1 MKTMYKD
8 FTLSVVVVLLMS
20 SGALAAVGQAEGFS
34 IGALNMVQRVGRA
47 GWAEGG
53 NLVMVGH
60 SQKAYF
66 VGAAAMQKE
75 TGILIQNASV
85 CGACGITKVRQNA
98 SVDGRQ
104 HQIVR
109 SGRGGFQT
117 QGQSLNVSLDDVIR
131 QTGTIGGADGA
142 QSFVGGQNQ
151 ILVTPGGT
159 SANSQFVGAAQFA
172 EVSGGRNT
180 NVVINNSLDIKMD
193 QNQIV
198 KGTYMPPK
206 PQCYP

>member
-1 MKTMYKD
+1 MYKG
-8 FTLSVVVVLLMS
+8 FALSVVVVLLIS
-20 SGALAAVGQAEGFS
+20 SGALAAIGQAEGFS
-34 IGALNMVQRVGRA
+34 IGALNMVQRVGGA

-60 SQKAYF
+60 SQKAYI

-75 TGILIQNASV
+75 TGILTQNASV
-85 CGACGITKVRQNA
+85 YGTCGITKVQQNA
-98 SVDGRQ
+98 SADGRQ
-104 HQIVR
+104 SQLVM

-117 QGQSLNVSLDDVIR
+117 QGQSLTISLDDVVR
-131 QTGTIGGADGA
+131 QTGTIGGADGV

-159 SANSQFVGAAQFA
+159 SANSQVVGAAQFA
-172 EVSGGRNT
+172 GVSGGWNT
-180 NVVINNSLDIKMD
+180 NVIVNNSLDIKMD

-198 KGTYMPPK
+198 TGTYVPPK

>member
-1 MKTMYKD
+1 MYKD

-53 NLVMVGH
+53 NLVVVGH
-60 SQKAYF
+60 SQKTYF

-85 CGACGITKVRQNA
+85 YGACGKTKVRQNA
-98 SVDGRQ
+98 SADGRQ
-104 HQIVR
+104 SQRVM

-117 QGQSLNVSLDDVIR
+117 QGQRLNVSLDGVML

-198 KGTYMPPK
+198 TGTYVPPK

>member
-1 MKTMYKD
+1 MYKD

-53 NLVMVGH
+53 NLVVVGH
-60 SQKAYF
+60 SQKTYF

-85 CGACGITKVRQNA
+85 CGACGITKVQQNA
-98 SVDGRQ
+98 SADGRQ
-104 HQIVR
+104 SQRVM

-117 QGQSLNVSLDDVIR
+117 QGQSLNVGLDDVMR

-198 KGTYMPPK
+198 TGTYVPPK

>member
-1 MKTMYKD
+1 MYKG
-8 FTLSVVVVLLMS
+8 FTLSVLVVLLMS
-20 SGALAAVGQAEGFS
+20 SGALAAVGQAEVFS

-85 CGACGITKVRQNA
+85 YGACGKTKVQQNA

-104 HQIVR
+104 SQLVMT
-109 SGRGGFQT
+109 GRGGFQI
-117 QGQSLNVSLDDVIR
+117 QGQSLNVSLNDVVR
-131 QTGTIGGADGA
+131 QNGTIGGADGA

-151 ILVTPGGT
+151 ILITPGGT

-172 EVSGGRNT
+172 EVSGGQNT
-180 NVVINNSLDIKMD
+180 NVVVNNSLDIKTD

-198 KGTYMPPK
+198 TGTYAPPK
-206 PQCYP
+206 P